1 MDAIPE
7 TYSTDSLPRHVPD
20 VPCGSAPAYNQP
32 MRRACGVF
40 LCLSVTLIASL
51 SAQSRPNWLDPYRA
65 NADRLI
71 KAATADQFAWD
82 RVAELTDTYGQR
94 ISGSDNLNRAIAWAV
109 ETMTK
114 DGLENVHT
122 ERVMVPKWVR
132 GVESLEITNPPH
144 HVVPMLGLGG
154 SVATP
159 SAGIEA
165 EVMVVASGDELT
177 RRAAEAKGK
186 IVLFNVPYTN
196 YGETVAYR
204 SGGARMAA
212 QHGAVAALVR
222 SVGPVGLRTPHTGG
236 MSYEGAVAQ
245 IPTAAIPVEDAMRIQ
260 RLANRGIK
268 VRLRLRME
276 AHFEPDVESFNVV
289 GEIRGSEKPE
299 EIVLVGCHFD
309 SWDPGTGASDDGV
322 GCIVTWEAARLMKKL
337 NIRPKRTVRV
347 VLFTNEE
354 NGMRGGNGYR
364 DQHAKEAANH
374 IMAFESDSGV
384 FAPARLGFTGSAA
397 ARQLV
402 NDIGTLLAPLG
413 LQDVGDG
420 GGGAD
425 IGPISTLGK
434 VPMMAYAGDA
444 TKYFTIH
451 HTPAD
456 TVDRIDPAEVSKAAA
471 GIAAMIYVVA
481 DMPQSLPK

>member
-1 MDAIPE
+1 MLRWA
-7 TYSTDSLPRHVPD
+7 TAV
-20 VPCGSAPAYNQP
+20 
-32 MRRACGVF
+32 
-40 LCLSVTLIASL
+40 LIASIFVVIP
-51 SAQSRPNWLDPYRA
+51 SAQNHTSWLDPFRA
-65 NADRLI
+65 NAGKLI
-71 KAATADQFAWD
+71 AAAGADQFGWD
-82 RVAELTDTYGQR
+82 RLAELTDTYGQR
-94 ISGSDNLNRAIAWAV
+94 LSGSENLNRAIAWAV
-109 ETMTK
+109 ETMKK

-122 ERVMVPKWVR
+122 ERVMIPKWVR
-132 GVESLEITNPPH
+132 GTESLEITNPPH

-159 SAGIEA
+159 PAGIEA
-165 EVMVVASGDELT
+165 EVMVVSSGDDLAK
-177 RRAAEAKGK
+177 RAAQARGK

-204 SGGARMAA
+204 SGGASMAA
-212 QHGAVAALVR
+212 RHGAVGMLVR
-222 SVGPVGLRTPHTGG
+222 AVGPIGLRTPHTGG
-236 MSYEGAVAQ
+236 MAYAADVTK
-245 IPTAAIPVEDAMRIQ
+245 IPAAAIPVEDTLRIQ
-260 RLANRGIK
+260 RLVNRGVAVR
-268 VRLRLRME
+268 VRLKME
-276 AHFEPDVESFNVV
+276 ARFDPDVESFNVV

-309 SWDPGTGASDDGV
+309 SWDPGTGASDDAV

-354 NGMRGGNGYR
+354 NGLRGGNGYR
-364 DQHAKEAANH
+364 DAHASEAANH
-374 IMAFESDSGV
+374 VFALESDSGV
-384 FAPARLGFTGSAA
+384 FAPARLGFTGSDA
-397 ARQLV
+397 ARKMV
-402 NDIGTLLAPLG
+402 AEIATLLSPLG
-413 LQDVGDG
+413 MQDVVPG

-434 VPMMAYAGDA
+434 VPMMAYSGDP

-456 TVDRIDPAEVSKAAA
+456 TVDRIEPQEVSKAAA
-471 GIAAMIYVVA
+471 SIAAMVYVIA

>member
-1 MDAIPE
+1 
-7 TYSTDSLPRHVPD
+7 
-20 VPCGSAPAYNQP
+20 
-32 MRRACGVF
+32 MRRLLAPLLVAA
-40 LCLSVTLIASL
+40 LTLSM
-51 SAQSRPNWLDPYRA
+51 SAQGRPAWLDPYRA

-71 KAATADQFAWD
+71 KAASADQFGWD

-94 ISGSDNLNRAIAWAV
+94 LSGSDNLNRAIAWAV
-109 ETMTK
+109 ETMKK

-132 GVESLEITNPPH
+132 GAESVEITNPPH
-144 HVVPMLGLGG
+144 HVIPMLGLGG
-154 SVATP
+154 SIATP
-159 SAGIEA
+159 PAGIEA
-165 EVMVVASGDELT
+165 EVMVVGSGDELA

-204 SGGARMAA
+204 AGGARMAS

-222 SVGPVGLRTPHTGG
+222 SVGPAGLRTPHTGNMNYG
-236 MSYEGAVAQ
+236 DDTVAK
-245 IPTAAIPVEDAMRIQ
+245 IPAAAITVEDALRIQ
-260 RLANRGIK
+260 RLTNRGIR
-268 VRLRLRME
+268 VRVRIKME
-276 AHFEPDVESFNVV
+276 ARFDPDVESFNVV

-309 SWDPGTGASDDGV
+309 SWDTGTGASDDGV
-322 GCIVTWEAARLMKKL
+322 GCIVGWEAARLMKKL

-354 NGMRGGNGYR
+354 NGIRGGNGYR
-364 DQHAKEAANH
+364 DQHATEAANH
-374 IMAFESDSGV
+374 IMAFESDGGV
-384 FAPARLGFTGSAA
+384 FAPARLGFTGSPQ
-397 ARQLV
+397 ARQLI
-402 NDIGTLLAPLG
+402 NDIATLLVPVG
-413 LQDVGDG
+413 LHEVADG

-425 IGPISTLGK
+425 IGPIAALGK
-434 VPMMAYAGDA
+434 VPMMSYQGDA
-444 TKYFTIH
+444 TRYFTIH

-471 GIAAMIYVVA
+471 GFATMIYVVA
-481 DMPQSLPK
+481 DMPQALPK

>member
-1 MDAIPE
+1 
-7 TYSTDSLPRHVPD
+7 
-20 VPCGSAPAYNQP
+20 
-32 MRRACGVF
+32 MRQLFA
-40 LCLSVTLIASL
+40 LLLSVVALTVSS
-51 SAQSRPNWLDPYRA
+51 SAQGRPAWLDPYRD
-65 NADRLI
+65 NADKLM

-82 RVAELTDTYGQR
+82 RLAELTDTYGQR
-94 ISGSDNLNRAIAWAV
+94 ISGSENLNRAIAWAV

-114 DGLENVHT
+114 DGLDNVHT

-144 HVVPMLGLGG
+144 HVVPLLGLGG

-159 SAGIEA
+159 PDGIEA
-165 EVMVVASGDELT
+165 EVMVVASRDDLT

-204 SGGARMAA
+204 AGGATMAA

-222 SVGPVGLRTPHTGG
+222 AVGPTGLRTTHTGG
-236 MSYEGAVAQ
+236 MNYGDGVAK
-245 IPTAAIPVEDAMRIQ
+245 IPTAAIPAEDSMRIQ
-260 RLANRGIK
+260 RLTNRGIK
-268 VRLRLRME
+268 VRLRLTMA
-276 AHFEPDVESFNVV
+276 AHFEADVESFNVV

-299 EIVLVGCHFD
+299 EIVLVGGHFD

-322 GCIVTWEAARLMKKL
+322 GCVVTWEAARLMKKL

-354 NGMRGGNGYR
+354 NGTRGGNGYR
-364 DQHAKEAANH
+364 DQHEKEAANH
-374 IMAFESDSGV
+374 ILSFESDSGV
-384 FAPARLGFTGSAA
+384 FAPASLGFSGSAA
-397 ARQLV
+397 ARQIIA
-402 NDIGTLLAPLG
+402 DIGTLLTPLG
-413 LQDVGDG
+413 LHNIGPG

-434 VPMMAYAGDA
+434 VPMMAYSGDA

-456 TVDRIDPAEVSKAAA
+456 TIDRIEPAEVSKAAA
-471 GIAAMIYVVA
+471 AISAMIYVVA
-481 DMPQSLPK
+481 DMPQALPK

>member
-1 MDAIPE
+1 
-7 TYSTDSLPRHVPD
+7 
-20 VPCGSAPAYNQP
+20 
-32 MRRACGVF
+32 MRRATSLLLF
-40 LCLSVTLIASL
+40 LSVVLIASP
-51 SAQSRPNWLDPYRA
+51 SAQGPPAWLDPYRE
-65 NADRLI
+65 NADKLI
-71 KAATADQFAWD
+71 KAATADRFAWD

-109 ETMTK
+109 ETMKK

-132 GVESLEITNPPH
+132 GAESLEITNPPH
-144 HVVPMLGLGG
+144 HVVPLLGLGG

-159 SAGIEA
+159 PAGIEA
-165 EVMVVASGDELT
+165 EVMVVASGDALT

-212 QHGAVAALVR
+212 QYGAVAALVR
-222 SVGPVGLRTPHTGG
+222 AVGPVGLRTPHTGG
-236 MSYEGAVAQ
+236 MNYGDDTVGK
-245 IPTAAIPVEDAMRIQ
+245 IPTAAIPVEDSLRIQ
-260 RLANRGIK
+260 RLTNRGIK
-268 VRLRLRME
+268 VRLRLKME
-276 AHFEPDVESFNVV
+276 AHFDADVESFNVV

-299 EIVLVGCHFD
+299 EIVLVGGHFD
-309 SWDPGTGASDDGV
+309 SWDTGAGASDDGV
-322 GCIVTWEAARLMKKL
+322 GCVVTWEAARLMKTL

-354 NGMRGGNGYR
+354 NGTRGGNGYR
-364 DQHAKEAANH
+364 DQHANEAANH
-374 IMAFESDSGV
+374 VMAFESDSGV
-384 FAPARLGFTGSAA
+384 FAPARLGFSGSDA
-397 ARQLV
+397 ARR
-402 NDIGTLLAPLG
+402 IIAEISTLLTPLG
-413 LQDVGDG
+413 LQDVGTG

-425 IGPISTLGK
+425 IGPIATLGK
-434 VPMMAYAGDA
+434 VPMMAYSGDA

-456 TVDRIDPAEVSKAAA
+456 TVDRIEPAEVSKAAA
-471 GIAAMIYVVA
+471 AIAAMIYVVA
-481 DMPQSLPK
+481 DMPQGLPK